1 MRITGI
7 LLLLF
12 SFALVINGCS
22 KEKDEAKNLEQI
34 YAEKGIPVKV
44 QTVQPA
50 PFRKASYYNAILR
63 GFRESS
69 VFAALGDRID
79 KIYVKVGDYV
89 QKDQVLLS
97 FPTDNPTAQY
107 YQAKVAFENAR
118 RTIERMKELLK
129 SGGISQQDF
138 DNAQTQ
144 FEVAWANWDAVR
156 QAVKVKAPIGGY
168 VTKINVRETDNVD
181 VKAELVTITQTDRMK
196 AEIWIAESEIN
207 EIHDGLPAVAR
218 WNGFEIKG
226 KVIQVN
232 MAMDLKQRAFKA
244 ILEFDNPDNTVK
256 SGVTA
261 EIEIVTIDREKAIV
275 VDQTSL
281 LKEGGQRYVFVN
293 NNGKAEKR
301 PVKIGSQSGAKVLLL
316 EGLKPGDQ
324 LIIEGQFLLKDGS
337 KINIIG

>member
-12 SFALVINGCS
+12 SYALVINGCS

-50 PFRKASYYNAILR
+50 PFQKVSYYNAILR

-89 QKDQVLLS
+89 QKNQVLLS

-144 FEVAWANWDAVR
+144 FEVARANWDAVR
-156 QAVKVKAPIGGY
+156 QAVKVKAPISGY

-301 PVKIGSQSGAKVLLL
+301 PVKIGSQNGAKVLLL